1 MSGVVFSRRVAA
13 LPRPVA
19 RDWLGW
25 LSLMLQTIETRR
37 QLAEMDTRML
47 QDIGITHVDAVEEA
61 NRAPWELGPP
71 PPA

>member
-1 MSGVVFSRRVAA
+1 
-13 LPRPVA
+13 
-19 RDWLGW
+19 
-25 LSLMLQTIETRR
+25 MLRTIETRR